1 MNSRARL
8 VIVLLCTNLG
18 ACASLATNEAN
29 DGDPLEPLN
38 RKIFA
43 FNSVI
48 DRAVIEPAARGY
60 RALLPQFV
68 RDRVRSIIDNL
79 NEPLIF
85 ANNLLQLRIEAAG
98 TTLGRFVTNSTVG
111 LAGMFDQATA
121 GGLLKQSGDFG
132 QTLYKWGAGDGPYL
146 VLPLLGPS
154 NVRDGIG
161 LGVDSILYPAGT
173 IGSADNQ
180 RIFRI
185 TSTATDGIDLRERN
199 IESLRAVEENSIDFY
214 AALRNIVRQRR
225 AAVLNE
231 ARKTE
236 AIDDLIDPAPPR
248 RN

>member
-1 MNSRARL
+1 MNSPSRL
-8 VIVLLCTNLG
+8 LLVLICASLG
-18 ACASLATNEAN
+18 ACASIGTNAEN

-43 FNSVI
+43 FNNTV
-48 DRAVIEPAARGY
+48 DDAVIEPVARGY

-68 RDRVRSIIDNL
+68 RDRIRSIIDNL

-85 ANNLLQLRIEAAG
+85 ANNVLQLRMEAAG

-111 LAGMFDQATA
+111 LAGMFDRATTE
-121 GGLLKQSGDFG
+121 GLPKQSGDFG

-154 NVRDGIG
+154 NVRDAIG
-161 LGVDSILYPAGT
+161 FGVDSYLYPAGY
-173 IGSADNQ
+173 IGSQENQ

-185 TSTATDGIDLRERN
+185 TSVVTDGVDLRERN
-199 IESLRAVEENSIDFY
+199 IESLQTVEENSIDFY

-231 ARKTE
+231 VRKNV
-236 AIDDLIDPAPPR
+236 AIDDLVDPAPPK
-248 RN
+248 